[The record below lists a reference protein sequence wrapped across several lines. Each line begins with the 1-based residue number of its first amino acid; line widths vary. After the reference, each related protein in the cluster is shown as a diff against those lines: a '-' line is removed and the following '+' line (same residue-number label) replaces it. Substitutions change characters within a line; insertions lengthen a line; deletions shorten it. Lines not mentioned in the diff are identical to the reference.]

1 MALPQL
7 WTTCQSQIRK
17 QVSILPFLREILL
30 HSLSL
35 WQDSCLTFTDSL
47 SLGLQRVRLILVL
60 KIVNSFMVFHS
71 RCKVSD
77 YALSVL
83 TEMSDKPV
91 IPIQKLNKVLINKV
105 TRLQQAVQLR
115 EGARKASTY
124 LETCRMFKSR
134 EESLPMLAN
143 IADALIFSLN
153 ELCSI
158 RLGIYNNRLK
168 IELDIAIKHIL
179 SCELCN
185 AKAFHCER
193 CRSTDLIFPFQEGIV
208 QCSECFAC
216 YHEKC
221 YKNPC
226 SKCLRV
232 RVRDKSLNQL

>member
-1 MALPQL
+1 
-7 WTTCQSQIRK
+7 
-17 QVSILPFLREILL
+17 
-30 HSLSL
+30 
-35 WQDSCLTFTDSL
+35 
-47 SLGLQRVRLILVL
+47 
-60 KIVNSFMVFHS
+60 MVFHS

-208 QCSECFAC
+208 QCAECFAC